1 MKRTIGTIVVVIVFF
16 AVDIAFALTGVT
28 TAPTSGAGF
37 DFYDLIVNKI
47 IQGPIGMTGAV
58 GGIAWGSSQL
68 FRSNLVGGLLP
79 IVGGTGVLL
88 SEDILTSFGALIP

>member
-68 FRSNLVGGLLP
+68 FRSNLVPCFKSSTHHFGNLSCLLLCKGL
-79 IVGGTGVLL
+79 VN
-88 SEDILTSFGALIP
+88 